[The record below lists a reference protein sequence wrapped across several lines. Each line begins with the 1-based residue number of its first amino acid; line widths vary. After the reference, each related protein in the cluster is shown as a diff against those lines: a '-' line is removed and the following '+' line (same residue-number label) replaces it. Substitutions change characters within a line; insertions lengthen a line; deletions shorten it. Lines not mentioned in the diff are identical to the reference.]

1 MCSVGDAHALL
12 ESLNQ
17 QSVCHRSQFLK
28 KQKIPA
34 ASAVPLTEKT
44 LQSNPSEFLS
54 NTSAK
59 FLLVTAPNPNE
70 LALRVSELR
79 QRALHAVEQVVVGL
93 NDVTDQMLMALVAG
107 GHVLLEGVPGTAKTT
122 LCRTFSTVLG
132 IHFERVQFTPDLLP
146 SDVTGTQVLDRQTSD
161 FVLRKG
167 PVFCQLLLAD
177 ELNRAPAR
185 TQSSL
190 LEAMQERQVTI
201 EGKTLPLPQPF
212 MVLATQ
218 NPIEQE
224 GVYRLPEAQLDRF
237 LFRIHVGYPER
248 EQEVDMLEL
257 HSRQT
262 VKPTAVTT
270 AAEILSIQ
278 QQLDSVY
285 GSRELQEY
293 IIDLVRQSRQ
303 HPDLALGA
311 SPRAA
316 INLMKAGRAHAL
328 LSGRGYLT
336 HEDIQAVCLPV
347 LAHRLIMRP
356 EAEMDGRTVAS
367 VIAAI
372 IRSVPVLQDRR
383 R

>member
-1 MCSVGDAHALL
+1 MSV
-12 ESLNQ
+12 E
-17 QSVCHRSQFLK
+17 QSS
-28 KQKIPA
+28 
-34 ASAVPLTEKT
+34 T
-44 LQSNPSEFLS
+44 LAQR
-54 NTSAK
+54 
-59 FLLVTAPNPNE
+59 VNE
-70 LALRVSELR
+70 LRDRTLR
-79 QRALHAVEQVVVGL
+79 AVEQVVVGL
-93 NDVTDQMLMALVAG
+93 NDVTDQMLMALIAG

-132 IHFERVQFTPDLLP
+132 IHYERVQFTPDLLP

-201 EGKTLPLPQPF
+201 EGKTLPLPEPF

-237 LFRIHVGYPER
+237 LFRIHVGYPQR

-257 HSRQT
+257 HSRT
-262 VKPTAVTT
+262 TARPTAVTN
-270 AAEILSIQ
+270 AAEIISIQ
-278 QQLDSVY
+278 RQLDSVY
-285 GSRELQEY
+285 GNRELQEY
-293 IIDLVRQSRQ
+293 IVDLIRQSRQ
-303 HPDLALGA
+303 HPDLVLGG

-316 INLMKAGRAHAL
+316 INLMKAGRACAL
-328 LSGRGYLT
+328 LSGRGFLT
-336 HEDIQAVCLPV
+336 HEDIQAVCQPV

-356 EAEMDGRTVAS
+356 EAEMDGRTVAD
-367 VIAAI
+367 VIQQV

-383 R
+383 K

>member
-1 MCSVGDAHALL
+1 M
-12 ESLNQ
+12 
-17 QSVCHRSQFLK
+17 
-28 KQKIPA
+28 PA
-34 ASAVPLTEKT
+34 T
-44 LQSNPSEFLS
+44 
-54 NTSAK
+54 
-59 FLLVTAPNPNE
+59 NPNE
-70 LALRVSELR
+70 LALRVNELR
-79 QRALHAVEQVVVGL
+79 QRALHAVEQVVVGQT
-93 NDVTDQMLMALVAG
+93 DVTDQMLMALVAG

-201 EGKTLPLPQPF
+201 EGKTLPLPSPF

-237 LFRIHVGYPER
+237 LFRIFVGYPER

-257 HSRQT
+257 HSR
-262 VKPTAVTT
+262 
-270 AAEILSIQ
+270 
-278 QQLDSVY
+278 
-285 GSRELQEY
+285 
-293 IIDLVRQSRQ
+293 
-303 HPDLALGA
+303 
-311 SPRAA
+311 
-316 INLMKAGRAHAL
+316 
-328 LSGRGYLT
+328 
-336 HEDIQAVCLPV
+336 
-347 LAHRLIMRP
+347 
-356 EAEMDGRTVAS
+356 
-367 VIAAI
+367 
-372 IRSVPVLQDRR
+372 RS
-383 R
+383 

>member
-1 MCSVGDAHALL
+1 MSSANSVH
-12 ESLNQ
+12 
-17 QSVCHRSQFLK
+17 
-28 KQKIPA
+28 
-34 ASAVPLTEKT
+34 
-44 LQSNPSEFLS
+44 
-54 NTSAK
+54 
-59 FLLVTAPNPNE
+59 
-70 LALRVSELR
+70 LAQRVSDLR
-79 QRALHAVEQVVVGL
+79 TRTRQAVDQVVVGL
-93 NDVTDQMLMALVAG
+93 DDVTDQMLMALLAG

-122 LCRTFSTVLG
+122 LCRTFSSVLG
-132 IHFERVQFTPDLLP
+132 LHYERVQFTPDLLP

-201 EGKTLPLPQPF
+201 EGHTLPLPVPF

-257 HSRQT
+257 HSRHIPT
-262 VKPTAVTT
+262 PTAVTNADEVT
-270 AAEILSIQ
+270 GIQ
-278 QQLDSVY
+278 QQIDTVF
-285 GSRELQEY
+285 GTRELQEY
-293 IIDLVRQSRQ
+293 IVDLIRQSRQ
-303 HPDLALGA
+303 HADLVLGG

-316 INLMKAGRAHAL
+316 ISLMKASRVHAL
-328 LSGRGYLT
+328 LCGRDYLT
-336 HEDIQAVCLPV
+336 HEDIQRVCLPV
-347 LAHRLIMRP
+347 LGHRLIMRP
-356 EAEMDGRTVAS
+356 EAEMDGRTIAE
-367 VIAAI
+367 VIQQLVQ
-372 IRSVPVLQDRR
+372 SVPVLKSRST
-383 R
+383 

>member
-1 MCSVGDAHALL
+1 VTV
-12 ESLNQ
+12 E
-17 QSVCHRSQFLK
+17 QSSQLA
-28 KQKIPA
+28 QR
-34 ASAVPLTEKT
+34 V
-44 LQSNPSEFLS
+44 
-54 NTSAK
+54 
-59 FLLVTAPNPNE
+59 NE
-70 LALRVSELR
+70 LRDRTLK
-79 QRALHAVEQVVVGL
+79 AVEQVVVGL
-93 NDVTDQMLMALVAG
+93 NDVTDQMLMALIAG

-132 IHFERVQFTPDLLP
+132 IHYERVQFTPDLLP

-201 EGKTLPLPQPF
+201 EGKTLPLPEPF

-237 LFRIHVGYPER
+237 LFRIHVGYPQR

-257 HSRQT
+257 HSRT
-262 VKPTAVTT
+262 AAKPTAVTN
-270 AAEILSIQ
+270 AAEIISIQ
-278 QQLDSVY
+278 RQLDSVY
-285 GSRELQEY
+285 GNRELQEY
-293 IIDLVRQSRQ
+293 IVDLIRQSRQ
-303 HPDLALGA
+303 HPDLVLGG

-316 INLMKAGRAHAL
+316 INLMKAGRARAL
-328 LSGRGYLT
+328 LSGRGFLT
-336 HEDIQAVCLPV
+336 HEDIQAVCQPV

-356 EAEMDGRTVAS
+356 EAEMDGRTVTE
-367 VIAAI
+367 VIQQV
-372 IRSVPVLQDRR
+372 IRAVPVLQDRR
-383 R
+383 K